1 MVKNNVSSVK
11 DTTGDWDLYTLGIDY
26 NNSLKPS
33 YYPTINRNWR
43 AYNLQLY
50 DTTDFKGL
58 TKVTLPMAQ
67 RIVKHSVASC
77 ATKTVRMNYVIE
89 NIDPASQQM
98 GDQTQLEMSDYLTQS
113 SKDSWERLQMDSMIE
128 TLLLNG
134 ANEGDYATHTYWDA
148 SYDTGQTYGEEPVTD
163 KDGNPVYDE
172 YGMPQYKPVPI
183 LGEFF
188 TEVVD
193 GCNIFLANPNDR
205 RINYNGKPFQ
215 DYVIVAGRQT
225 VNKLRK
231 EAKQHKDENGLTD
244 KDINNLITAD
254 VEYDEQAGDRGKKEI
269 ANGDSQYG
277 KATYIVKYWVDDEG
291 KVRFNKSVRGCYI
304 RKDVDSELTLYPV
317 AFGNWDT
324 IKNSY
329 HGQGLMTGL
338 INNQIAL
345 DTAWMKFFKYFGDMA
360 FPKAVANATYFPN
373 RQLSNKIGDVIWYEG
388 NENVYPANVLSY
400 TQPGQLANGVID
412 AMMAFKNTTME
423 LLGAS
428 DAVLGTARPENTSA
442 LIQQNQAAAVPLEK
456 TRRGMHQ
463 FIEDNGYIW
472 LDFRLHKYKVPRKI
486 FIEVDGQKQM
496 VEFDPSKLKNAKF
509 RVSVDVVAGGYIDE
523 ANAITNI
530 SNLFA
535 KGAITAVDL
544 IESLPDGSIPNRD
557 RIVKSIK
564 QRLAMEQQMQTQEFK
579 NAAIMEFLDQQEEL
593 AKQQKQQTPPT
604 Q

>member
-1 MVKNNVSSVK
+1 MGMAKSSTLK
-11 DTTGDWDLYTLGIDY
+11 KRDTTEDWKLYEQGVDY
-26 NNSLKPS
+26 NNSLEPS

-50 DTTDFKGL
+50 DAVDFKGM

-67 RIVKHSVASC
+67 RIIKHSVASC
-77 ATKTVRMNYVIE
+77 ATKSVKMNYVAE
-89 NIDPASQQM
+89 NIDPASDTPDDIEQIKM
-98 GDQTQLEMSDYLTQS
+98 AAYLTQS
-113 SKDSWERLQMDSMIE
+113 SRDSWERLQMDAMIE

-148 SYDTGQTYGEEPVTD
+148 SYDTGQTYGEELVVD
-163 KDGNPVYDE
+163 KNGNPVFDE
-172 YGMPQYKPVPI
+172 YGNPQYKPVPI

-193 GCNIFLANPNDR
+193 GCNVFLSNPNDR
-205 RINYNGKPFQ
+205 RINFNGKPFQ
-215 DYVIVAGRQT
+215 DYVIIAGRQT

-231 EAKQHKDENGLTD
+231 EAKQFQKENGLTD
-244 KDINNLITAD
+244 DEIESLITAD
-254 VEYDEQAGDRGKKEI
+254 VEYDEQAGDRGRKEI
-269 ANGDSQYG
+269 LNGDSKYG
-277 KATYIVKYWVDDEG
+277 KATYTVKYWVDESG
-291 KVRFNKSVRGCYI
+291 KVMFNKSVRGCYI

-360 FPKAVANATYFPN
+360 FPKAVANASYFPD
-373 RQLSNKIGDVIWYEG
+373 RKLSNKIGEVIWYEG

-412 AMMAFKNTTME
+412 AMMAFKNTTMD

-428 DAVLGTARPENTSA
+428 DAVLGTANPENTSA

-486 FIEVDGQKQM
+486 FIEVDGQRQM
-496 VEFDPSKLKNAKF
+496 VEFDPSKLKNSKF
-509 RVSVDVVAGGYIDE
+509 RITVDVVAGGYLDE
-523 ANAITNI
+523 ATAIANI

-535 KGAITAVDL
+535 RNAITAVDL
-544 IESLPDGSIPNRD
+544 IKRLPNGSIPD
-557 RIVKSIK
+557 REQLVKDIEK
-564 QRLAMEQQMQTQEFK
+564 RVAEQEYMQSQEFK
-579 NAAIMEFLDQQEEL
+579 MQAVDEFLQEAQQAGGEN
-593 AKQQKQQTPPT
+593 AGNPM
-604 Q
+604 